1 MAAVN
6 HYLTWLEATH
16 AEAVRLRHREVE
28 PEHMLLGLLA
38 QGGTAAA
45 VLAAQ
50 GVTLTRAR
58 AAIDDMAHADLARVG
73 ISLPDA
79 LRPAPISAEE
89 LTVRAG
95 GEIPLSD
102 AAAEFIDD
110 TGLRSAPALRLCKR
124 SSPHPPSR
132 SSPRSSGF
140 LLTAVSMSATCALS
154 SVR

>member
-1 MAAVN
+1 MTAVA
-6 HYLTWLEATH
+6 HYLTWLEAMH
-16 AEAVRLRHREVE
+16 AEAARLRHQEVE

-132 SSPRSSGF
+132 SSRRSSGF